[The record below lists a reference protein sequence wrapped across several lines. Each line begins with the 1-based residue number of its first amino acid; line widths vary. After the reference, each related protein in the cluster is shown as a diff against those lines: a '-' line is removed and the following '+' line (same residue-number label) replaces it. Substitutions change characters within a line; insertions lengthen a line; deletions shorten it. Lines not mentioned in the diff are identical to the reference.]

1 MISLAISSTELRG
14 LMGTVTPPGDPV
26 SLHETEPS
34 ESPREAE
41 GVIPEATVGNSISVE
56 NGGGPVGVF
65 PSRVLQK
72 GVEGDLRVVDAPG
85 DPAWIPIA
93 LHDFTVY
100 EGEPVKNVVPTS
112 VLSPVGPIIGVISM
126 ELKGIFVP
134 NVTPF
139 TGQGHIDYEKLGDL
153 LDFWLESGVSGI
165 VVNASTGE
173 APLLSR
179 EERVEL
185 IGYVRNR
192 MGGKGR
198 IIAGT
203 GAVGTRETIELTRDA
218 KEAGAEA
225 ALVAPPFFYRP
236 TDMEVYSHFTSLATS
251 VDLPLIFYNVPKFTG
266 YGVPPRVVNRIVDE
280 CSNLVGIKDSSGSP
294 GNMAENIRLFGSKIS
309 VLSGAADMALPT
321 LAMGGKGAILAVANA
336 IPETCVALYEAAMRG
351 DMEEAGRFQIKV
363 SYVNKVL
370 VREHSQIAAVKAAL
384 SSLGHPSGVPRKPL
398 RPLPSGEDRQ
408 VVEEFKQREA
418 L

>member
-1 MISLAISSTELRG
+1 
-14 LMGTVTPPGDPV
+14 
-26 SLHETEPS
+26 
-34 ESPREAE
+34 
-41 GVIPEATVGNSISVE
+41 VGSIIDVVSVE
-56 NGGGPVGVF
+56 LN
-65 PSRVLQK
+65 
-72 GVEGDLRVVDAPG
+72 
-85 DPAWIPIA
+85 
-93 LHDFTVY
+93 
-100 EGEPVKNVVPTS
+100 
-112 VLSPVGPIIGVISM
+112 
-126 ELKGIFVP
+126 GIFVP

-139 TGQGHIDYEKLGDL
+139 TGQGNIDYEKLGDL
-153 LDFWLESGVSGI
+153 VGFWLDSGVSGI

-179 EERVEL
+179 EERIEL
-185 IGYVRNR
+185 IGYVKDW

-203 GAVGTRETIELTRDA
+203 GAIGTRETIELTRDA

-236 TDMEVYSHFTSLATS
+236 TDMEGYSHFVSLLGS
-251 VDLPLIFYNVPKFTG
+251 VDLPVIFYNVPKFTG
-266 YGVPPRVVNRIVDE
+266 YGFPPRVVNRIADE

-336 IPETCVALYEAAMRG
+336 IPETCVALYEAAIRG
-351 DMEEAGRFQIKV
+351 DLEEAGRLQLKV

-384 SSLGHPSGVPRKPL
+384 ASLGHLAGIPRRPL
-398 RPLPSGEDRQ
+398 RPLSSGEDRQ
-408 VVEEFKQREA
+408 VVEEFMQRDA